1 MAKSVDYPLKK
12 KILIADDNS
21 NNLQLLVNYLSDYGY
36 KILISYSGK
45 KTIQIALAVHLDLIL
60 LDVMMPEVDGFETCR
75 HLKTNAK
82 TKDIPIIFM
91 TALADTKDKVKGF
104 KLGAVDYI
112 TKPIE
117 QAELLARI
125 QTHLSLQSLH
135 QRLAKDAARQKL
147 LFEISD
153 RIHQSLDLQSILQT
167 ATKDIRV
174 ALACDFV
181 GLARLNNEYASFA
194 ASSPAT
200 DINFELETS
209 LPYNYVCPYS
219 EKYQSGDCT
228 NCDFS
233 NEPCHKI
240 YLQAKIPVVEE
251 QETNTFFQPTFSL
264 QPQKRLI
271 IPILINST
279 KLSANF
285 AKTQLVPTL
294 GKKTSPKSPLNNT
307 LWGWLIVI
315 RSQSSPKWEMEEIDI
330 LEKITI
336 QLAIGIKQG
345 LLYQQ
350 LSQLALLDPLTQVFN
365 RRYFD
370 RQLNLEWRRLKRISS
385 PLSLIMC
392 DVDFFKIYNDTYGH
406 QEGDECLQQIALAI
420 SSAIKR
426 PADILARYGGEEF
439 TVILPNTPVS
449 GAIKV
454 AEDIR
459 VAVKELNI
467 PHHNSL
473 VDSVVTISLG
483 IASTVPNSE
492 DNPNLLLE
500 ASDLALYKAKER
512 GRDCIAV
519 YPSPISQSKDRQ
531 ELELQWVKRLR
542 QALQDNLFSLYAQ
555 PIEPLEID
563 DPKKYFEILLRL
575 TDEQERVISP
585 NVFLDIAERHCLMSD
600 IDSWVIDN
608 LLETLAGSGDYSC
621 WQNYRFAINLSGA
634 SLNSESFLELLR
646 QKLIDYQLPAYLFCL
661 EITETIAVSNLAK
674 VASFINSL
682 KRLGCSFALDDFGKG
697 MSSLTYLKNLPV
709 DYLKIDGSFIKELNH
724 NQASKVMVE
733 AIKQG
738 AALLR
743 RQL

>member
-1 MAKSVDYPLKK
+1 M
-12 KILIADDNS
+12 KI
-21 NNLQLLVNYLSDYGY
+21 
-36 KILISYSGK
+36 
-45 KTIQIALAVHLDLIL
+45 IQRA
-60 LDVMMPEVDGFETCR
+60 
-75 HLKTNAK
+75 
-82 TKDIPIIFM
+82 IF
-91 TALADTKDKVKGF
+91 GNI
-104 KLGAVDYI
+104 DYI
-112 TKPIE
+112 CFWAIIK
-117 QAELLARI
+117 
-125 QTHLSLQSLH
+125 
-135 QRLAKDAARQKL
+135 
-147 LFEISD
+147 FEISD
-153 RIHQSLDLQSILQT
+153 RIHQSLDLKSILQT
-167 ATKDIRV
+167 ATEDIRV
-174 ALACDFV
+174 ALGCDFV

-542 QALQDNLFSLYAQ
+542 QALNHNLFSLYAQ
-555 PIEPLEID
+555 PIASLKED
-563 DPKKYFEILLRL
+563 DSRKCFEVLLCL
-575 TDEQERVISP
+575 TDRANQVILP
-585 NVFLDIAERHCLMSD
+585 HVFMSIAEKNFLMTD
-600 IDSWVIDN
+600 IDTWVINN
-608 LLETLAGSGDYSC
+608 LFETLENYCPPTS
-621 WQNYRFAINLSGA
+621 WENYRFSINLSGA
-634 SLNSESFLELLR
+634 SLNNESFLQFIQQRLA
-646 QKLIDYQLPAYLFCL
+646 DFSLPANLFCF
-661 EITETIAVSNLAK
+661 EITESVAVSDMTKL
-674 VASFINSL
+674 VDLIDSL
-682 KRLGCSFALDDFGKG
+682 KEIGCSFALDDFGKG
-697 MSSLTYLKNLPV
+697 VSSLTYLKSYALPIS
-709 DYLKIDGSFIKELNH
+709 LQIRMG
-724 NQASKVMVE
+724 
-733 AIKQG
+733 
-738 AALLR
+738 R
-743 RQL
+743 RV